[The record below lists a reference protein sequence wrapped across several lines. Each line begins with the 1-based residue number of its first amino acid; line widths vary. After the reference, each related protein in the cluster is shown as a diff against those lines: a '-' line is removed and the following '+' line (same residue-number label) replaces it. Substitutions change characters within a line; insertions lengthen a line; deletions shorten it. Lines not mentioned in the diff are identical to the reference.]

1 MTRWHHGHS
10 LATGALLGLLL
21 FHAGELW
28 PLTLMF
34 AFGLLVGR
42 LWARLAQGIAWLVS
56 SRGVRWQ
63 R

>member
-21 FHAGELW
+21 FHAGMLW
-28 PLTLMF
+28 PLTIMF

-42 LWARLAQGIAWLVS
+42 LW
-56 SRGVRWQ
+56 SRVALGLRWAAVKLGAPVR
-63 R
+63 